1 MAAFPASL
9 SGKPVTGRFFDQTRN
24 SPYNHTTVGVSLK
37 TSVYSKPR
45 ISGCCFHSSGFLL
58 CRMFCTQTGRMSG
71 IRRSRPSSC
80 CSLKCWNL
88 KSLHASWYHFL
99 LFSYRG
105 HNTPNLNEI
114 IPYDFL
120 LCNGFY
126 CRDAGKSVTEIHFFQ
141 PNRLTAYK
149 ISRAMHMHGLSP
161 HILYKANDHIMMSSR
176 NLSVPDFYEF
186 WKDSRST
193 SFKKGVFSC
202 RQTRYGAWYAP

>member
-1 MAAFPASL
+1 M
-9 SGKPVTGRFFDQTRN
+9 
-24 SPYNHTTVGVSLK
+24 
-37 TSVYSKPR
+37 
-45 ISGCCFHSSGFLL
+45 
-58 CRMFCTQTGRMSG
+58 QTGRMSG

-126 CRDAGKSVTEIHFFQ
+126 CRDAGKSVTEIHFLSAQHAAGSFQ
-141 PNRLTAYK
+141 IVSGSRKEKYPGRFFQANRRTGNK

-161 HILYKANDHIMMSSR
+161 HILYKANAHIMMSSQ

-186 WKDSRST
+186 RKDSRST

>member
-1 MAAFPASL
+1 MRTVVCRFHLYPTVWFSSLYHTVILYDAIMAYPAL
-9 SGKPVTGRFFDQTRN
+9 ICTIFTMLCMPGR
-24 SPYNHTTVGVSLK
+24 
-37 TSVYSKPR
+37 TSSNL
-45 ISGCCFHSSGFLL
+45 ICAHSSGFLL
-58 CRMFCTQTGRMSG
+58 YRMFCMQTGRMSG

-126 CRDAGKSVTEIHFFQ
+126 CRDAGKSGTEIHF
-141 PNRLTAYK
+141 
-149 ISRAMHMHGLSP
+149 LS
-161 HILYKANDHIMMSSR
+161 A
-176 NLSVPDFYEF
+176 
-186 WKDSRST
+186 
-193 SFKKGVFSC
+193 
-202 RQTRYGAWYAP
+202 

>member
-1 MAAFPASL
+1 M
-9 SGKPVTGRFFDQTRN
+9 
-24 SPYNHTTVGVSLK
+24 
-37 TSVYSKPR
+37 
-45 ISGCCFHSSGFLL
+45 
-58 CRMFCTQTGRMSG
+58 QTGRMSG

-141 PNRLTAYK
+141 PNRFTAYK

-161 HILYKANDHIMMSSR
+161 HILYKANAHIMMSSQ

-186 WKDSRST
+186 RKDSRST

>member
-58 CRMFCTQTGRMSG
+58 CRMSCMQTGRMSG

-141 PNRLTAYK
+141 PNRFTAYK

-161 HILYKANDHIMMSSR
+161 HILYKANAHIMMSSQ

-186 WKDSRST
+186 WKDSWST